1 MSLEPLRAEL
11 EALASA
17 LDEVGLRL
25 TVGGGIGLVLR
36 AERLLKSGERTLMP
50 IPVARATDDID
61 AFLPIEVVVDAE
73 KMKILREV
81 IDALGYEPI
90 ETAKYYQ
97 FVKTVRHRGRDAK
110 IKLDLLAPPPRDTSC
125 VVVDERR
132 VRAKG
137 YRKIHAHTAPEAFSV
152 EESSEPF
159 ELSGIAVGVPHAFA
173 YVMLKTH
180 ALRDQVD
187 DVGKGWGGK
196 HAFDIYAAVA
206 MLTEAADRE
215 FVRYREQFSDHPSF
229 LEAQRIC
236 AELFSGPD
244 SKGTLRLREFARDS
258 QEPLDDDT
266 VALFLS
272 ELKRLIE
279 KPKRSGSRVLRRL
292 RRMH

>member
-137 YRKIHAHTAPEAFSV
+137 IGRSMLIPRPRPSASKKAPS
-152 EESSEPF
+152 P
-159 ELSGIAVGVPHAFA
+159 LS
-173 YVMLKTH
+173 
-180 ALRDQVD
+180 
-187 DVGKGWGGK
+187 
-196 HAFDIYAAVA
+196 
-206 MLTEAADRE
+206 
-215 FVRYREQFSDHPSF
+215 
-229 LEAQRIC
+229 
-236 AELFSGPD
+236 
-244 SKGTLRLREFARDS
+244 
-258 QEPLDDDT
+258 
-266 VALFLS
+266 
-272 ELKRLIE
+272 
-279 KPKRSGSRVLRRL
+279 
-292 RRMH
+292 